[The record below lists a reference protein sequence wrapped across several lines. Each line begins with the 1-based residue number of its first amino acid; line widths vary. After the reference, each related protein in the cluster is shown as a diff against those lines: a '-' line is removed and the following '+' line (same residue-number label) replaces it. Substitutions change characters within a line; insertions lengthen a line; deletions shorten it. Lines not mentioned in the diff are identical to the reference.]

1 MLAVGAMAG
10 CGGVGKSLGYGKQS
24 PDEFAVVRNT
34 PLTIP
39 PDYSLRP
46 PRPGA
51 QRPQDETIRQKAEN
65 TVFTRAGKT
74 DDVSSRLESDGEY
87 ELLRKADALETNPNI
102 KREIKEEFTIY
113 AQESES
119 FFEDLLFWRAEQ
131 PLGESIDAQEE
142 AQRLN
147 ENTALGLPPNSGDTP
162 VIERRER
169 AIFEGIF

>member
-1 MLAVGAMAG
+1 M
-10 CGGVGKSLGYGKQS
+10 
-24 PDEFAVVRNT
+24 
-34 PLTIP
+34 
-39 PDYSLRP
+39 
-46 PRPGA
+46 
-51 QRPQDETIRQKAEN
+51 
-65 TVFTRAGKT
+65 
-74 DDVSSRLESDGEY
+74 ESDGEY
-87 ELLRKADALETNPNI
+87 ELLRQADALETNPNI